1 VPDLMLSLI
10 NINNSTYLANNALML
25 VNRLLFDPH
34 EQNQQKILDVLRQG
48 DKFFDVFYYLKQR
61 FEISKKTIL
70 DKI

>member
-1 VPDLMLSLI
+1 
-10 NINNSTYLANNALML
+10 ML